1 MERSKK
7 ELDHHITSLTGIHSK
22 NSRFYWEAVVYFL
35 ELKSKVDEEKDRQ
48 VKTAMR
54 NLNFHHLDYSVFE
67 YELCLARKKRLK
79 F

>member
-48 VKTAMR
+48 VKTAMG
-54 NLNFHHLDYSVFE
+54 
-67 YELCLARKKRLK
+67 KRRASGMTETDNSA
-79 F
+79 